1 MQKQQFFFGI
11 IALFLFLANPVYG
24 QNFKKTDSG
33 IKTNVQS
40 MDVEIQFFTPSI
52 VRVVKSPENKPF
64 AKESVSVIKSPEKV
78 NPEITQTGDNV
89 RMKSNALI
97 VEFNLKTGKVSY
109 FDLTGANLF
118 TEKDYGTEFTD
129 IDDGG
134 KASFSLRQSFL
145 LDKDEAIYGLGQQQ
159 EGKMNQRNQV
169 LSMLQENTKVAIP
182 FIQSTKGYG
191 LFWDNYST
199 TTFSDNKQGMS
210 FTSNIADCLDYYFM
224 YGKDMDGVVAR
235 MRELTG
241 EVPLF
246 PLWTW
251 GYWQSRERYVSQNEL
266 VGTVQRYRDLKVPL
280 DGIIQDWQY
289 WSTDNDYWNGMS
301 FGNPEF
307 PQPKKMVDD
316 IHKLNAH
323 TIISIW
329 PSFGH
334 KTEPF
339 KEFKEKNLLLDY
351 STFPSDETRSHNPY
365 KKEAR
370 DIYWKHM
377 NDNLFSIGIDGW
389 WMDATEVEMATEK
402 GDGGYQETGMGSYQK
417 VRNAFPLLTVEGVY
431 DNQRKVTSDKRVF
444 ILTRSA
450 FAGQQRAGANT
461 WSGDIDADW
470 ETLEKQIS
478 AGLNFSACAIP
489 YWNSDIGGFWVRD
502 GGQSSH
508 EDYRE
513 LYVRWLQ
520 FGAFSPMMRSHGTN
534 TPREIWQF
542 GEKGY
547 WAYDAI
553 EKFIHLRYALLPYNY
568 SLSWDVTANAG
579 SVMRMLAMD
588 FPQDN
593 KVHDM
598 GTQYMYGKSFLV
610 APVLTQFY
618 TSGVR
623 EKSVSNFSKTQIYP
637 VYLPKGSEWFDF
649 WTGEK
654 FSGGTTVQRETP
666 IDLMPLYVK
675 AGSIVPIGPNVQ
687 YAHEKDWSN
696 LEIRI
701 YDGADAEFTLYED
714 EKDNYNY
721 EKGMYSTIKFN
732 WDNASRKLT
741 IEDREGEFPG
751 MLKNRKFQVVLVK
764 DGNASGEKKAKK
776 YDKTISYKGKR
787 IELKIKN

>member
-1 MQKQQFFFGI
+1 MKKQSRLGI
-11 IALFLFLANPVYG
+11 IIVLFLFLASSSYG
-24 QNFKKTDSG
+24 QHFQKTDLG
-33 IKTNVQS
+33 IKANVQS
-40 MDVEIQFFTPSI
+40 MDVEVQFYSSSI
-52 VRVVKSPENKPF
+52 VR
-64 AKESVSVIKSPEKV
+64 VIKSPEGEAFKKESLSV
-78 NPEITQTGDNV
+78 IKLPEKITPEITPIGDIV
-89 RMKSNALI
+89 RLKSSSLL
-97 VEFNLKTGKVSY
+97 VEVNLKTGKVAY
-109 FDLTGANLF
+109 FDLAGTSLF
-118 TEKDYGTEFTD
+118 TEKEYGTEFTPTNNA
-129 IDDGG
+129 G
-134 KASFSLRQSFL
+134 KKAFSVRQSFL

-159 EGKMNQRNQV
+159 DGKMNQRNQV
-169 LSMLQENTKVAIP
+169 LRLQQENTKIAIP

-224 YGKDMDGVVAR
+224 YGNNMDGVVTC
-235 MRELTG
+235 MRDLTG
-241 EVPLF
+241 QAPLF

-251 GYWQSRERYVSQNEL
+251 GYWQSKERYASQNEL
-266 VGTVQRYRDLKVPL
+266 VGAVQKYRDLKIPL

-289 WSTDNDYWNGMS
+289 WSTNNDYWNGMN

-307 PQPKKMVDD
+307 PQPKKMVED
-316 IHKLNAH
+316 IHKLNAR

-351 STFPSDETRSHNPY
+351 NTFPSDSARSYNPY
-365 KKEAR
+365 QEEAR

-377 NDNLFSIGIDGW
+377 NKNLFSIGIDGW
-389 WMDATEVEMATEK
+389 WMDATEVEMAIEK
-402 GDGGYQETGMGSYQK
+402 KDNGYQETGMGPYQK
-417 VRNAFPLLTVEGVY
+417 VRNAFPLLSVEGVY
-431 DNQRKVTSDKRVF
+431 DNQRKVSSNKRVF

-450 FAGQQRAGANT
+450 FAGQQRAGANV
-461 WSGDIDADW
+461 WSGDVNGDW
-470 ETLEKQIS
+470 ETFREQIP

-489 YWNSDIGGFWVRD
+489 YWNTDIGGFWVRN
-502 GGQSSH
+502 GRKSSH

-520 FGAFSPMMRSHGTN
+520 FGTFSPMMRSHGTN

-542 GEKGY
+542 GKKGD

-553 EKFIHLRYALLPYNY
+553 EKFIRLRYALLPYNY

-579 SVMRMLAMD
+579 SVIRMLSMD
-588 FPQDN
+588 FPKDS

-598 GTQYMYGKSFLV
+598 GTEYMYGKSFLV
-610 APVLTQFY
+610 APVLTPFY
-618 TSGVR
+618 TSG
-623 EKSVSNFSKTQIYP
+623 EKQESVSNFSKTQIYP
-637 VYLPKGSEWFDF
+637 VYLPEGSDWFDF

-654 FSGGTTVQRETP
+654 RSGGTTIQQETP
-666 IDLMPLYVK
+666 IDIMPLYVK
-675 AGSIVPIGPNVQ
+675 AGSIIPIGPDVQ
-687 YAHEKDWSN
+687 YAQEKSWSD

-701 YDGADAEFTLYED
+701 YDGANSEFTLYED

-721 EKGMYSTIKFN
+721 EKGMYSTIQFK
-732 WDNASRKLT
+732 WDDASRTLT
-741 IEDREGEFPG
+741 IEDQKGTFPG

-764 DGNASGEKKAKK
+764 EGKACGEKQAKK
-776 YDKTISYKGKR
+776 YDKTISYKGKKVT
-787 IELKIKN
+787 INL